1 LLSHTRTRGR
11 CWSALPIDIGGE
23 RGGAVSVVRDITE
36 RKQVERELESALE
49 AAHAANRAKNL
60 FLAMMSH
67 ELRTPMQAVLGYAD
81 LLLAGGDGS
90 LSPEQID
97 DVQTIRRGAERMT
110 GLVSQMLDLSRLE
123 AGRMQLV
130 AGPIDLRTI
139 IAQVRQEIAPL
150 AAAKGLE
157 LNISYA
163 PDLAPVIGDA
173 VGVEQILLNLSGNA
187 IKFTEQGSVQ
197 ITAAAR
203 DGAVAVTVSDTG
215 IGIPTGELPHIFE
228 EFRQVEGGMTRRH
241 EGAGLGLAIAK
252 LLAEQMGGRMQVES
266 FPGDGSRFT
275 LHLPALPT
283 DRVNS
288 G

>member
-1 LLSHTRTRGR
+1 
-11 CWSALPIDIGGE
+11 
-23 RGGAVSVVRDITE
+23 
-36 RKQVERELESALE
+36 VERELESALE

-97 DVQTIRRGAERMT
+97 DVQTIRRG
-110 GLVSQMLDLSRLE
+110 LDLSRLE

-163 PDLAPVIGDA
+163 PDLVPVIGDA
-173 VGVEQILLNLSGNA
+173 VG
-187 IKFTEQGSVQ
+187 
-197 ITAAAR
+197 
-203 DGAVAVTVSDTG
+203 
-215 IGIPTGELPHIFE
+215 
-228 EFRQVEGGMTRRH
+228 
-241 EGAGLGLAIAK
+241 
-252 LLAEQMGGRMQVES
+252 
-266 FPGDGSRFT
+266 
-275 LHLPALPT
+275 
-283 DRVNS
+283 
-288 G
+288 

>member
-1 LLSHTRTRGR
+1 
-11 CWSALPIDIGGE
+11 
-23 RGGAVSVVRDITE
+23 
-36 RKQVERELESALE
+36 
-49 AAHAANRAKNL
+49 
-60 FLAMMSH
+60 MSH

-97 DVQTIRRGAERMT
+97 DVQTIRRG
-110 GLVSQMLDLSRLE
+110 LDLSRLE

-173 VGVEQILLNLSGNA
+173 VGVEQILLNLAGNA
-187 IKFTEQGSVQ
+187 IKFTEQG
-197 ITAAAR
+197 
-203 DGAVAVTVSDTG
+203 
-215 IGIPTGELPHIFE
+215 H
-228 EFRQVEGGMTRRH
+228 
-241 EGAGLGLAIAK
+241 
-252 LLAEQMGGRMQVES
+252 
-266 FPGDGSRFT
+266 GS
-275 LHLPALPT
+275 HM
-283 DRVNS
+283 
-288 G
+288 